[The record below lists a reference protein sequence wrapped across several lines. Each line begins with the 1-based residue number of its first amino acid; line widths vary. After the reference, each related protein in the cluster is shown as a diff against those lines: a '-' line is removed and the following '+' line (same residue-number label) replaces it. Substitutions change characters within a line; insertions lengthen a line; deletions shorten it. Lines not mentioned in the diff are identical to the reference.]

1 MSDKKKLKGSWSQRA
16 FVFLLSV
23 VFGVL
28 LYWILGFLT
37 HDLGTI
43 RGPEL
48 SAIEKKYVEHH
59 LLEKQKYLNEQI
71 ANFNRTKQ
79 NMHQQRQLLKD
90 STDNLQNT
98 IRQLLDIQK
107 QSIEKNLDFPQ
118 KSSETLAKNQI
129 QFLEN
134 QKEYQALNNR
144 IVDLTTTVQDR
155 ERKLAD
161 LKKQIDTQ
169 KKTAR
174 EEFDQLRKKHRLKVA
189 AFKLAFLIPVFLIA
203 SWFFAK
209 KRTSAYSPMVYAG
222 FISPFIKIAE
232 VAHEHFPTKYFKY
245 IAILVVM
252 GIVTKILVS
261 LLKKV
266 ASPKKN
272 WLIKQYQE
280 SYDRYIC
287 PVCRKPMKI
296 GPLRYTTSKKSF
308 SLTAQKDMIGQEPY
322 TCPSCGTNLYQK
334 CDKCSNVC
342 HSLLPFCE
350 HCGYEKSIERV

>member
-1 MSDKKKLKGSWSQRA
+1 MSDTKKLKGSWSQRF

-23 VFGVL
+23 VFAIL

-37 HDLGTI
+37 HDLGTV

-48 SAIEKKYVEHH
+48 PAIEKKHVENH
-59 LLEKQKYLNEQI
+59 LLEKQKSLDEQI
-71 ANFNRTKQ
+71 ADFKRSRE
-79 NMHQQRQLLKD
+79 NMHQQRKLLRD

-107 QSIEKNLDFPQ
+107 QSIEKSLDFPV
-118 KSSETLAKNQI
+118 KSSETLAKSQI

-134 QKEYQALNNR
+134 QKEYQALNTR
-144 IVDLTTTVQDR
+144 IVEITTTIQDK
-155 ERKLAD
+155 EHNLVD

-169 KKTAR
+169 KKAAW

-203 SWFFAK
+203 FWFFVK
-209 KRTSAYSPMVYAG
+209 KKTSAYAPMVYAG
-222 FISPFIKIAE
+222 FISAFIKIAQ

-252 GIVTKILVS
+252 SIVTKILVS

-266 ASPKKN
+266 ASPKKD

-280 SYDRYIC
+280 SYDKYIC

-296 GPLRYTTSKKSF
+296 GPLRYTTSQKS
-308 SLTAQKDMIGQEPY
+308 SLLAAQKNMTGQEPY
-322 TCPSCGTNLYQK
+322 TCPSCGTSLFQQ

-350 HCGYEKSIERV
+350 HCGHEKSIDSV